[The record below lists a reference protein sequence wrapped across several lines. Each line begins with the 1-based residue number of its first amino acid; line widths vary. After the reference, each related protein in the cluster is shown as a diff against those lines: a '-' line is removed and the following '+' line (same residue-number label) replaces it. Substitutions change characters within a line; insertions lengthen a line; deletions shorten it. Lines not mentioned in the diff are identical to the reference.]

1 MKANEWKIPYVLG
14 RMNICTKQFL
24 VPNTFKQMKVV
35 YSLHTPI
42 KGGGKKK
49 MLKKTFL
56 NVSLLVN
63 FSLSLL
69 LIFYINK

>member
-1 MKANEWKIPYVLG
+1 VKANEWKIPYVLG

-42 KGGGKKK
+42 KGGGEKKDV
-49 MLKKTFL
+49 KK
-56 NVSLLVN
+56 N
-63 FSLSLL
+63 FP
-69 LIFYINK
+69 